1 MKTWYQADKALN
13 PIDSWGCYV
22 ISIVNLD
29 QLVAEKE
36 YTAKQVLELWI
47 KNYQEEDIDIE
58 STVKDPNGL
67 LEDLSGMLTF
77 LGKYD
82 KNYLP
87 ALGEYEIL
95 EFYNPKT
102 EIIHFVVGDGK
113 GKCLIDP
120 YLNSNTVKNGYVR
133 SKRIFKLKEKV

>member
-1 MKTWYQADKALN
+1 MKTWFQTDKELS
-13 PIDSWGCYV
+13 PIREWGCLI
-22 ISIVNLD
+22 ISMVNLD
-29 QLVAEKE
+29 QLVSEKE
-36 YTAKQVLELWI
+36 YTAKQILELWI
-47 KNYQEEDIDIE
+47 KNYQEKDIDIE
-58 STVKDPNGL
+58 STVLDHNGVM
-67 LEDLSGMLTF
+67 EDLSGMLIF

-95 EFYNPKT
+95 EYYNPKT
-102 EIIHFVVGDGK
+102 EIVHFVVGDGK

-133 SKRIFKLKEKV
+133 SKRIYKLKEKV